1 MKLKVGYQELVEK
14 AEAEIAT
21 MSAQEAIA
29 RMNDPEV
36 VIVDLRD
43 IRELE
48 REGKIPGSYHM
59 PRSMLE
65 FWIDPDSPYHKPI
78 FASGKQF
85 VFHCSKGWRS
95 ALATQTAQM
104 MGLPKVAHIGGGLEA
119 WIAAQG
125 PLEKLA
131 SK

>member
-1 MKLKVGYQELVEK
+1 
-14 AEAEIAT
+14 
-21 MSAQEAIA
+21 MSAADAIKCVG
-29 RMNDPEV
+29 NPDV

-48 REGKIPGSYHM
+48 REGRIPGSYHM

-65 FWIDPDSPYHKPI
+65 FWIDPESPYHKPL
-78 FASGKQF
+78 FTSGKRF

-104 MGLPKVAHIGGGLEA
+104 MGLPNVSHIGGGLEA
-119 WIAAQG
+119 WITAAG
-125 PLEKLA
+125 PIEKLA
-131 SK
+131 PK

>member
-1 MKLKVGYQELVEK
+1 
-14 AEAEIAT
+14 
-21 MSAQEAIA
+21 
-29 RMNDPEV
+29 
-36 VIVDLRD
+36 VDLRD